1 MRSLPLHF
9 YEFEAEPCR
18 AFPAGRTVQR
28 PMVPFRL
35 SSGDRTTATLL
46 GLLDSGS
53 DDCVFHFSL
62 AEELG
67 IDWRRC
73 PTAGFHS
80 ASGKRAKLHYH
91 MVTMTVWGA
100 RGPFFS
106 YQMYAGFTG
115 LPAGSKGLLGQ
126 TGFLDRFDVTLS
138 RSRGTG
144 RLTLSI
150 H

>member
-1 MRSLPLHF
+1 MKPLPLHF
-9 YEFEAEPCR
+9 YGFEAEPCR

-35 SSGDRTTATLL
+35 SWNDRTTPTLL

-67 IDWRRC
+67 IDLRRG

-80 ASGKRAKLHYH
+80 ASGRMSKLYDH
-91 MVTMTVWGA
+91 MMTMTVWGPV
-100 RGPFFS
+100 GPFFS

-126 TGFLDRFDVTLS
+126 TGFLDRFDVGLS
-138 RSRGTG
+138 RSRCAG
-144 RLTLSI
+144 RLVLHI
-150 H
+150 R

>member
-1 MRSLPLHF
+1 
-9 YEFEAEPCR
+9 
-18 AFPAGRTVQR
+18 
-28 PMVPFRL
+28 MVPFRL
-35 SSGDRTTATLL
+35 ICNDRTTPTLL

-62 AEELG
+62 AEDLG

-80 ASGKRAKLHYH
+80 ASGTMSKLYYH

-100 RGPFFS
+100 VGPFFS

-126 TGFLDRFDVTLS
+126 TGFLDRFDVSLS
-138 RSRGTG
+138 RSRCAG
-144 RLTLSI
+144 RLVLRI
-150 H
+150 R

>member
-1 MRSLPLHF
+1 
-9 YEFEAEPCR
+9 
-18 AFPAGRTVQR
+18 
-28 PMVPFRL
+28 MVPFRL
-35 SSGDRTTATLL
+35 SCGDRTTATFL

-73 PTAGFHS
+73 PTANFHG
-80 ASGKRAKLHYH
+80 ASGKMAKLHYH
-91 MVTMTVWGA
+91 VVTITVWGA

-106 YQMYAGFTG
+106 YQMYAGFTR
-115 LPAGSKGLLGQ
+115 LPAGSKALLGQ

-138 RSRGTG
+138 RSGGTG
-144 RLTLSI
+144 RLILRI